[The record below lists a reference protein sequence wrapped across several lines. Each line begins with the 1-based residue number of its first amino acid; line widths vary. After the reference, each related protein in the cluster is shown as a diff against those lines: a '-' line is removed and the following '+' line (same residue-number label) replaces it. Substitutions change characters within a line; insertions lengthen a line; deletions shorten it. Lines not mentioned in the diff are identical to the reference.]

1 MAARIK
7 LRNKVLLGTGVVL
20 ALYAASL
27 RVFDPR
33 MELTP
38 QTVESAAEGA
48 SGYLVRKLDA
58 DGRFEYA
65 IHLDGL
71 PLKEEYNVL
80 RHAGTVYGLSLY
92 YELTGDAPS
101 YEAILRAARYLLRRH
116 VRPVVQHPEL
126 QAVFSLPGEEIRGTN
141 AQAKL
146 GGSALGLIALIK
158 ARELDVD
165 AVSLAVLREVGGFLL
180 FMQEEN
186 GHFRS
191 IYEETGQF
199 VAGFQS
205 VFYPGEAI
213 LALTLLHEADSDP
226 RWLDAALRGIA
237 YLERSRQGMRIGQL
251 PIDHWLMIASE
262 AALRHYS
269 AAQAPPIS
277 RAQIVNHAL
286 AIGTKMI
293 REQWRI
299 SLLPSMQGSFVSDGE
314 ITSSSARLEGLVALY
329 NLLPMDHHDRPRI
342 LESIEA
348 GLGFVLRAQVQ
359 SGAGQGGFTRSF
371 RKRLGFSRE
380 IRDANRRQ
388 AEIRIDYVQHALSA
402 LVGYQEIRRR

>member
-7 LRNKVLLGTGVVL
+7 LRNKVLLAAGVVL

-33 MELTP
+33 VELTP
-38 QTVESAAEGA
+38 QTVESAAEAA

-71 PLKEEYNVL
+71 PLKEDYNVL

-92 YELTGDAPS
+92 HELTGAAES
-101 YEAILRAARYLLRRH
+101 REVILRATRYLLRRH
-116 VRPVVQHPEL
+116 VRPLVQHPEL
-126 QAVFSLPGEEIRGTN
+126 QAVLSLPGEEIQGTN

-158 ARELDVD
+158 ARQLDADV
-165 AVSLAVLREVGGFLL
+165 VSLTVLREVGDFLL
-180 FMQEEN
+180 FMQEES

-191 IYEETGQF
+191 IYQQTDQF
-199 VAGFQS
+199 LDGFES

-213 LALTLLHEADSDP
+213 LALTLLYEVDSDL
-226 RWLDAALRGIA
+226 RWLDAALKGIA
-237 YLERSRQGMRIGQL
+237 YLEKSRQGVPVGQL
-251 PIDHWLMIASE
+251 PSDHWLLIASE
-262 AALRHYS
+262 AALRHYA
-269 AAQAPPIS
+269 AAQTPPIP
-277 RAQIVNHAL
+277 RERIVKHAL
-286 AIGTKMI
+286 ALGTKMMH
-293 REQWRI
+293 EQRRI
-299 SLLPSMQGSFVSDGE
+299 SLLPGMQGSFVSDGE
-314 ITSSSARLEGLVALY
+314 ITSSSTRLEGLVALY

-359 SGAGQGGFTRSF
+359 SGEGQGGFTRAF
-371 RKRLGFSRE
+371 RKRLPLNRK
-380 IRDANRRQ
+380 IRDANRHQ

-402 LVGYQEIRRR
+402 LVGYQEIRRQ